1 MIYGYTSIPSFA
13 SKVWKVV
20 RKVVRPLLFRSS
32 FSLFPFFSL
41 RARIFVPWT
50 GPTFDVS
57 TRCPRTESERRTV
70 RDSVHLAR
78 FMPVLGGGVG
88 EKRKKKKRKK
98 KKEGEKGKMQNKSE
112 REEKNRR
119 HERGREKSSKAES
132 WVGDGGCE
140 SECRA
145 GAFKKTEHT
154 GSVER

>member
-1 MIYGYTSIPSFA
+1 MFRRDVRGPRA
-13 SKVWKVV
+13 SDG
-20 RKVVRPLLFRSS
+20 PCAIACI
-32 FSLFPFFSL
+32 SLDLCQS
-41 RARIFVPWT
+41 
-50 GPTFDVS
+50 
-57 TRCPRTESERRTV
+57 C
-70 RDSVHLAR
+70 
-78 FMPVLGGGVG
+78 GGGGGGG

-145 GAFKKTEHT
+145 GAFKKTEYT